1 MSENK
6 LLYEGKAKQLFTTDK
21 DDQLIQFFKDDATAF
36 NKKKHEIINSK
47 GVLNNLISENIFK
60 YLGENGIPNHFIE
73 RLNEREQLIKK
84 VEIIPIEV
92 VIRNKAAGTFTKRFG
107 IEEGMDLPETLIEFN
122 LKDDE
127 HDDPLISDEHIK
139 VFKWANQSEIND
151 IKHKAILINKYLT
164 ELFNQIDILLVDFKI
179 EFGRCYSNGKVE
191 IILAD
196 EISPDSCRLWDIK
209 SNEKLDKDRFRR
221 NLGGLIEAYKEVA
234 TRLKIDLS
242 NF

>member
-6 LLYEGKAKQLFTTDK
+6 LLYEGKAKQLFKTDK
-21 DDQLIQFFKDDATAF
+21 DNQLIQFFKDDATAF

-47 GVLNNLISENIFK
+47 CVLNNLISENIFK

-92 VIRNKAAGTFTKRFG
+92 VVRNKAAGTFTKRFG

-139 VFKWANQSEIND
+139 VFKWANQSEIDD

-164 ELFNQIDILLVDFKI
+164 DLFNQIDILLVDFKI
-179 EFGRCYSNGKVE
+179 EFGRFYSNGKTE

-234 TRLKIDLS
+234 TRLQIDLS

>member
-6 LLYEGKAKQLFTTDK
+6 LLYEGKAKQLFKTDK
-21 DDQLIQFFKDDATAF
+21 DNQLIQFFKDDATAF

-196 EISPDSCRLWDIK
+196 EISPDSCRLWDIQ

-234 TRLKIDLS
+234 TRLQIDLS

>member
-1 MSENK
+1 MSKNK
-6 LLYEGKAKQLFTTDK
+6 ILYEGKAKQLFTTK
-21 DDQLIQFFKDDATAF
+21 NENELIQFFKDDATAF
-36 NKKKHEIINSK
+36 NKKKHEIIDSK

-92 VIRNKAAGTFTKRFG
+92 VVRNKAAGTFTKRFG
-107 IEEGMDLPETLIEFN
+107 IEEGEDLPETLIEFN

-127 HDDPLISDEHIK
+127 HDDPLLSEEHIK
-139 VFKWANQSEIND
+139 VFKWASHSEIEE
-151 IKHKAILINKYLT
+151 IKQKALTINTLLMKMFYK
-164 ELFNQIDILLVDFKI
+164 IDILLVDFKI
-179 EFGRCYSNGKVE
+179 EFGRYQSDEKIK

-196 EISPDSCRLWDIK
+196 EISPDSCRLWDMK

-234 TRLKIDLS
+234 TRLGIDLS
-242 NF
+242 SI

>member
-1 MSENK
+1 
-6 LLYEGKAKQLFTTDK
+6 
-21 DDQLIQFFKDDATAF
+21 
-36 NKKKHEIINSK
+36 
-47 GVLNNLISENIFK
+47 
-60 YLGENGIPNHFIE
+60 
-73 RLNEREQLIKK
+73 
-84 VEIIPIEV
+84 V
-92 VIRNKAAGTFTKRFG
+92 VRNKAAGTFTKRFG
-107 IEEGMDLPETLIEFN
+107 IEEGLDLPETLIEFN

-139 VFKWANQSEIND
+139 VFKWANQSEIDD
-151 IKHKAILINKYLT
+151 IKIKAILINKYLT

-179 EFGRCYSNGKVE
+179 EFGRFSSNGKTE

-196 EISPDSCRLWDIK
+196 EISPDSCRLWDTK

-234 TRLKIDLS
+234 TRLEIDLS

>member
-1 MSENK
+1 MSK
-6 LLYEGKAKQLFTTDK
+6 SKILYEGKAKQLFTTK
-21 DDQLIQFFKDDATAF
+21 NENELIQFFKDDATAF
-36 NKKKHEIINSK
+36 NKKKHEIIDSK

-92 VIRNKAAGTFTKRFG
+92 VVRNKAAGTFTKRFG
-107 IEEGMDLPETLIEFN
+107 IEEGEDLPETLIEFN

-127 HDDPLISDEHIK
+127 HDDPLLSEEHIK
-139 VFKWANQSEIND
+139 VFKWASHSEIEE
-151 IKHKAILINKYLT
+151 IKQKALTINTLLMKMFYK
-164 ELFNQIDILLVDFKI
+164 IDILLVDFKI
-179 EFGRCYSNGKVE
+179 EFGRYQSDEKIKV
-191 IILAD
+191 ILAD
-196 EISPDSCRLWDIK
+196 EISPDSCRLWDMK

-234 TRLKIDLS
+234 TRLGIDLS

>member
-1 MSENK
+1 M
-6 LLYEGKAKQLFTTDK
+6 
-21 DDQLIQFFKDDATAF
+21 LIKKRVSLK
-36 NKKKHEIINSK
+36 NKKKHEKINNN

-196 EISPDSCRLWDIK
+196 EISPDSCRLWDIQ

-234 TRLKIDLS
+234 TRLQIDLS

>member
-6 LLYEGKAKQLFTTDK
+6 LLYEGKAKQLFKTDK
-21 DDQLIQFFKDDATAF
+21 DNQLIQFFKDDATAF

-92 VIRNKAAGTFTKRFG
+92 VVRNKAAGTFTKRFG

-127 HDDPLISDEHIK
+127 YDDPLISDEHIK
-139 VFKWANQSEIND
+139 VFKWANQSEIDD

-164 ELFNQIDILLVDFKI
+164 DLFNQIDILLVDFKI
-179 EFGRCYSNGKVE
+179 EFGRFYSNGKTE

-234 TRLKIDLS
+234 TRLEIDLS
-242 NF
+242 DI